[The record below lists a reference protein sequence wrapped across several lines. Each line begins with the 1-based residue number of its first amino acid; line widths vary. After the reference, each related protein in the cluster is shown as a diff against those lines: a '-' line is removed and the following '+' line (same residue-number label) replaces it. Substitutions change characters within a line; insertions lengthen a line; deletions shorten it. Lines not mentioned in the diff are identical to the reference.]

1 MVFVG
6 YEPTEIA
13 SKYESRKF
21 ILHEPLDWEAF
32 LTSGMELSRPV
43 STFIRHFP
51 LCLLSAL
58 LFIQLNYETILIL
71 KPCFK
76 LPCHVLKLLYKDRV
90 VLFLNTDLSFV
101 SRLKLC
107 GCL

>member
-51 LCLLSAL
+51 LCLLSSL

-76 LPCHVLKLLYKDRV
+76 LPCQVLKLLYID
-90 VLFLNTDLSFV
+90 
-101 SRLKLC
+101 
-107 GCL
+107 